1 MDTGLSVDEIYQI
14 LEGEI
19 VSLEI
24 KPGEMLSENTLCKRF
39 SISRTP
45 VRSALQ
51 RLEQKD
57 VYKRQGII
65 GSVQYLHRLG
75 QKSI

>member
-24 KPGEMLSENTLCKRF
+24 KPGEMLSENTLCNVSPYPVPR
-39 SISRTP
+39 SAVRCSVWSRT
-45 VRSALQ
+45 VLC
-51 RLEQKD
+51 RLFRIKGPLS
-57 VYKRQGII
+57 RP
-65 GSVQYLHRLG
+65 STCTLPT
-75 QKSI
+75 S